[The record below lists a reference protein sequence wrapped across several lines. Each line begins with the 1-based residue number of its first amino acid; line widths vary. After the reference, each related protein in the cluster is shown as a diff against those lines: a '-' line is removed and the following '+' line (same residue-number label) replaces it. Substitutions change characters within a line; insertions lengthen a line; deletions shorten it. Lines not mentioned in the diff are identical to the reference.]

1 MFINQYESE
10 HVYLCIKR
18 KLKMILNRY
27 VLLIMLL
34 IPNLVNARSLET
46 ILKSGHINVAFT
58 QKSYEGIHKELA
70 QSFADHLN
78 VRIVPV
84 IIPWK
89 KIFSIA
95 GHFPE
100 EVISNPTVA
109 YTPDIFEQ
117 CDVICNSITILHWR
131 KKLMN
136 FVSAFK
142 VTELLITPKN
152 NPIKY
157 YHELKG
163 KRITFLESTTFEEE
177 INQINEKIGGGIIL
191 MPTRTTKECY
201 NNVLEK
207 KADGLILDS
216 DNALLFMKKYKGFDI
231 SFPVGSPKRCGWGIK
246 KNNTALQ
253 NELHNFFNGLIGTK
267 QINAFF
273 IKYFGVNY
281 ETYDKIVQTHSNQ
294 IQADQKWKRDL
305 DDILA
310 SKELIIGVRERP
322 FVYREHGKQQ
332 FNYALA
338 LAFAK
343 ELGVQPV
350 KEKISSFSDYW
361 KNDQGIID
369 KEAAYTPKAFKDF
382 DIACDVIESIKWRES
397 KVDILPFFPLVHTI
411 IARNDT
417 PIHYIDDLQDFQ
429 GVTSK
434 SSTYEELLHYHGL
447 HKYHYA
453 KVSEFIDEI
462 LSKKA
467 DYAIIENGFFY
478 THNQPEIEVKFVI
491 GKIKARGWAIKKNH
505 PKLKHRLYE
514 FFEKASTNGLMDRLL
529 VAQTGISFEE
539 MKKFTKMFHWK
550 YQVGKFSFVNY
561 SKDDGLPQEPVLSI
575 FQDRDG
581 LMWFGTAGGLVR
593 YNGRQMK
600 LLDATDGL
608 SGNVVFAIDQ
618 DQSGAMYLGMDNGV
632 SIIKGKQI
640 KNIANGINVRKIVI
654 DKQDNKWFL
663 SDELYVYT
671 KDNELVSMN
680 DKYPALNGILWDIT
694 PQKNRRGILLGTT
707 KGVYALD
714 TQLKLSQINDTPCHA
729 LSIGA
734 DGHIW
739 MASKDKIIVDTKKEI
754 ITANTFLGI
763 ENIQIKKITQL
774 NDGALFMLS
783 DSKIIEVISMRQDA
797 IIYDTHVG
805 LLPSTLQSIFQ
816 DNELNYWIGF
826 MGNIQKLTNVS
837 LRAFYPEI
845 FQGEINHLF
854 QDQKKRIWISG
865 THGVYC
871 YKDTL
876 LDITPRLH
884 VVERKCHVVPYG
896 NEILIANISGLYFL
910 NQDLKVIR
918 KKRFSPPIF
927 HLMNIFV
934 SKEKEIFLLNAHGT
948 IIYIKNKDS
957 MPQSFKTKH
966 TYTLVSHKNAVVGG
980 NTEGLVRFDG
990 NKFEQLARLNV
1001 HVRTIFS
1008 HKDRLWLGTDKGFGI
1023 YQNNQLHIPKHL
1035 KNLIVYAITLNRQDD
1050 NFYLGTDK
1058 GFVCFNPETFE
1069 IEFSMDQ
1076 RDGMPVNRVS
1086 SNALF
1091 MDSENLLWIGTYR
1104 GISIFDVTRKPL
1116 LTFKPQC
1123 HIEDILVNG
1132 DRVMPS
1138 FQMVKQTTP
1147 MIFNWNQNN
1156 LIFRLA
1162 GFSFKDE
1169 QSIRYDYFM
1178 RGINTPYKVGIGQA
1192 SPIAVYQNLSPGHYD
1207 FHYRAK
1213 GKDNIWNA
1221 FQSFSFTIQ
1230 KPFWQTLTFYI
1241 GITIV
1246 LVGIIWIC
1254 MLCYAKMRLKQ
1265 SQKYANILKRK
1276 VKERTYQLE
1285 KTNKELSEI
1294 NAAQNRF
1301 FTIISQDLRNPFSAV
1316 IGLADLLKSYYD
1328 MLDENEKKGYIDEIH
1343 NTTNLLN
1350 QILENLHK
1358 WSGIQNNKMGSE
1370 PSSFQLLDI
1379 VQEQIQVVE
1388 QAAKAKQIKI
1398 ENKVKKDTTIF
1409 GDANLLMILIENL
1422 LSNAIKYSHPES
1434 RVIIWTQEKQNTV
1447 ELCIKDEGVGISQK
1461 HLNKLFEMEHHHYTP
1476 GTANEKGTGLGLLIC
1491 KVIVDKN
1498 DGKISI
1504 DSKKDQ
1510 GTKIIVALPSENNES
1525 LSSKPISN

>member
-1 MFINQYESE
+1 
-10 HVYLCIKR
+10 
-18 KLKMILNRY
+18 MILNRY
-27 VLLIMLL
+27 ALLIILL
-34 IPNLVNARSLET
+34 IPNLVNARNLET
-46 ILKSGHINVAFT
+46 IVKSGHINVAFT
-58 QKSYEGIHKELA
+58 QKAFDGIHKELA

-78 VRIVPV
+78 VRLVPV

-89 KIFSIA
+89 NIFRIA

-100 EVISNPTVA
+100 EVISNPTIA
-109 YTPDIFEQ
+109 YDPDIFEK
-117 CDVICNSITILHWR
+117 CDVICNSITILNWR

-142 VTELLITPKN
+142 VTELLITPENQLLKN
-152 NPIKY
+152 

-163 KRITFLESTTFEEE
+163 KRITFLESTTFEED
-177 INQINEKIGGGIIL
+177 IKRINERIGGGIIM
-191 MPTRTTKECY
+191 MPTRKTEDCY
-201 NNVLEK
+201 KNVLEK

-216 DNALLFMKKYKGFDI
+216 DNALLFMKKFNEFEI
-231 SFPVGSPKRCGWGIK
+231 SFPVGSAKRCGWGVK
-246 KNNTALQ
+246 KNNTELQ
-253 NELHNFFNGLIGTK
+253 NELQNFFNGLIGTK

-281 ETYDKIVQTHSNQ
+281 ETYDKIVQTHSYFQ
-294 IQADQKWKRDL
+294 TDQNWKHDL

-322 FVYREHGKQQ
+322 FVYLEHEKQQ

-343 ELGVQPV
+343 ELGVKPV
-350 KEKISSFSDYW
+350 LKKISSFSDYW

-369 KEAAYTPKAFKDF
+369 KETAYTPKAFKDF
-382 DIACDVIESIKWRES
+382 DIACDVIEPIKWRES
-397 KVDILPFFPLVHTI
+397 KVDILSFFPLVHTI

-417 PIHYIDDLQDFQ
+417 SIQYIDDLHDFQ

-434 SSTYEELLHYHGL
+434 SSTYEEVLLHHGI
-447 HKYHYA
+447 HNYHYA
-453 KVSEFIDEI
+453 KVSDFIDEI
-462 LSKKA
+462 VSKKA
-467 DYAIIENGFFY
+467 DYAIVENGFFY

-491 GKIKARGWAIKKNH
+491 GKIKERGWAIKKNH

-529 VAQTGISFEE
+529 VAQTGISFVE
-539 MKKFTKMFHWK
+539 MEKFTKMFHWK

-593 YNGRQMK
+593 YNGRKMK
-600 LLDATDGL
+600 VLDATDGL

-618 DQSGAMYLGMDNGV
+618 DQSGAMFLGMDNGV
-632 SIIKGKQI
+632 SIIKGAQI
-640 KNIANGINVRKIVI
+640 TNIANGINVRKIVI
-654 DKQDNKWFL
+654 DNQDNKWLL

-671 KDNELVSMN
+671 KDNQLLCMN
-680 DKYPALNGILWDIT
+680 DQYPLLNGILWDIT
-694 PQKNRRGILLGTT
+694 PQKNRCGIFLGTT
-707 KGVYALD
+707 NGVYALD
-714 TQLKLSQINDTPCHA
+714 TKFTLSQRNKTQCHA

-734 DGHIW
+734 DGHLW
-739 MASKDKIIVDTKKEI
+739 MASKDKIIVDNQKKI
-754 ITANTFLGI
+754 IIANSFLGI
-763 ENIQIKKITQL
+763 ENTHIKKMQQL
-774 NDGALFMLS
+774 DDGALYMLS
-783 DSKIIEVISMRQDA
+783 DSKIIEIISMNQDA

-816 DNELNYWIGF
+816 DNEFNYWIGF

-837 LRAFYPEI
+837 LRSFYPKI

-854 QDQKKRIWISG
+854 QDQKKRVWISG
-865 THGVYC
+865 ANGVYC
-871 YKDTL
+871 YKDTV
-876 LDITPRLH
+876 LDITTRLH

-910 NQDLKVIR
+910 DQDLQVKR

-927 HLMNIFV
+927 HLMDIFV
-934 SKEKEIFLLNAHGT
+934 SESKEIFLLSAHGT
-948 IIYIKNKDS
+948 IIYLKNPDS
-957 MPQSFKTKH
+957 MPQSFKTKQ
-966 TYTLVSHKNAVVGG
+966 TFTLVSYKKQVIGG
-980 NTEGLVRFDG
+980 NTDGLVRFDG
-990 NKFEQLARLNV
+990 NKFNQMARLNV
-1001 HVRTIFS
+1001 HVRSIYS
-1008 HKDRLWLGTDKGFGI
+1008 HDDRLWLGTDKGFGI

-1035 KNLIVYAITLNRQDD
+1035 QKLIVYAITLNRQDN

-1058 GFVCFNPETFE
+1058 GFVCFNPETLE

-1076 RDGMPVNRVS
+1076 RDGMSANRVS

-1104 GISIFDVTRKPL
+1104 GISIFDVTKKPL
-1116 LTFKPQC
+1116 LKFKPSC
-1123 HIEDILVNG
+1123 HIEDIFVNG
-1132 DRVMPS
+1132 DKLS
-1138 FQMVKQTTP
+1138 SLQMLKQTEP
-1147 MIFNWNQNN
+1147 MFFSWNQNN
-1156 LIFRLA
+1156 IMFRLA

-1169 QSIRYDYFM
+1169 ESIRYDYYM
-1178 RGINTPYKVGIGQA
+1178 RGRNIPYKVGIDQV
-1192 SPIAVYQNLSPGHYD
+1192 SPVAIYQNLLPGSYD

-1221 FQSFSFTIQ
+1221 YQSFSFTVQ
-1230 KPFWQTLTFYI
+1230 KPFWQTLPFYF
-1241 GITIV
+1241 GISIV
-1246 LVGIIWIC
+1246 LVGLTWFC
-1254 MLCYAKMRLKQ
+1254 MTAYAKFRLKQ
-1265 SQKYANILKRK
+1265 SQKHAMILKRK
-1276 VKERTYQLE
+1276 VRERTYLLE
-1285 KTNKELSEI
+1285 KTNKELSDI

-1328 MLDENEKKGYIDEIH
+1328 MLDESEKKGYIDEIH

-1370 PSSFQLLDI
+1370 PSSFKLLDI
-1379 VQEQIQVVE
+1379 IEEQIQVVA
-1388 QAAKAKQIKI
+1388 QAAQAKQITIK
-1398 ENKVKKDTTIF
+1398 NQVDKDTTIF
-1409 GDANLLMILIENL
+1409 GDANLLMILVENL
-1422 LSNAIKYSHPES
+1422 LSNAVKYSHPES
-1434 RVIIWTQEKQNTV
+1434 SVIISAQEKQGKI
-1447 ELCIKDEGVGISQK
+1447 ELCIQDEGVGISQK
-1461 HLNKLFEMEHHHYTP
+1461 VLNKLFQMEHHHYTL

-1498 DGKISI
+1498 DGSISI
-1504 DSKKDQ
+1504 ESEEDQ
-1510 GTKIIVALPSENNES
+1510 GTKIIVELPSE
-1525 LSSKPISN
+1525 PD